1 MISVAEI
8 TRKILFSSSRADNGG
23 YCMYRIPG
31 IVITPADTVL
41 VYFEARKTRS
51 DWAPIDLVLLRS
63 TDGGQTFSQPV
74 CLAGGAAAGRTMNNP
89 VMIVGNDGILHF
101 LYCEEYA
108 VGLRGGGVF
117 YRRSTDDGVS
127 FSPPV
132 SILNAFEPLKAN
144 VIGIG
149 PGHGICTA
157 EGTLLAPVWFVKQ
170 SHGAEPASHHPS
182 SVTTVYSLDNG
193 TTWQV
198 GEEVPANGFED
209 PNESA
214 AVQLSDGRVMLNV
227 RVPKTG
233 YRGMSESRTG
243 YSGWSELTLVR
254 ALRDPTCFGS
264 VARIVRPRG
273 TDLLGF
279 VNCAHS
285 AMRVNLTLK
294 CSEDDGRTWKTVRV
308 LRKAF
313 AGYADIACDSKGSIY
328 VAYEIFSGDKAAIAK
343 LTLRE

>member
-8 TRKILFSSSRADNGG
+8 TRKILFSATRAKKSG

-41 VYFEARKTRS
+41 IYFEARKTRS
-51 DWAPIDLVLLRS
+51 DWAPIDIVLLRS
-63 TDGGQTFSQPV
+63 TDGGQSFSQPV
-74 CLAGGAAAGRTMNNP
+74 CLAAGAAAGRTMNNP
-89 VMIVGNDGILHF
+89 VMIAGTDGIIHF

-108 VGLRGGGVF
+108 VDQRAGGVF

-127 FSPPV
+127 FSAPV
-132 SILNAFEPLKAN
+132 SVLNAFEPLKAN

-182 SVTTVYSLDNG
+182 SVTTVYSRDNG

-214 AVQLSDGRVMLNV
+214 VVQLSDGRVMLNV

-233 YRGMSESRTG
+233 CRGMSVSPTG
-243 YSGWSELTLVR
+243 YSDWSELALVP

-264 VARIVRPRG
+264 VAHIVRPRAK
-273 TDLLGF
+273 DILGF

-285 AMRVNLTLK
+285 EMRVNLTLK
-294 CSEDDGRTWKTVRV
+294 CSEDDGGTWKTIRV
-308 LRKAF
+308 LRKGF
-313 AGYADIACDSKGSIY
+313 AGYADIACDSKGNIY